1 MTNDKFNGSALPES
15 ITVKGDFG
23 NTIVLV
29 FKDGDMPEVENA
41 VLNNL
46 MSSYE
51 QRILNDT

>member
-1 MTNDKFNGSALPES
+1 MTNDKFNGSASPES
-15 ITVKGDFG
+15 ITIKGDFG

-41 VLNNL
+41 VLDNL